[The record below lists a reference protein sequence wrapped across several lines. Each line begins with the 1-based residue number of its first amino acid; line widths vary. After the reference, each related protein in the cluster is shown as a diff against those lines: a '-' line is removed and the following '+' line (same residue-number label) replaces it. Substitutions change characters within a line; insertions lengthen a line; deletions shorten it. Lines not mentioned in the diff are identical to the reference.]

1 MQNQRRRI
9 GPKPSSAEDPSK
21 CIKFSLF
28 FLNVLFWLA
37 AILILGVGV
46 YIMVEKKDAYQNLS
60 DLKFDPAVLFVILGG
75 ALFIITFLGCL
86 GAVRENTC
94 MLCCYACIVCV
105 LLLVEVS
112 CGVVGFYFRGEVQG
126 GIREKLSNAIVLYR
140 DPDKPD
146 LQLVI
151 ETTQTEFKCCGIA
164 SYEDWQTNI
173 YFNCSSPGAEACGVP
188 RTCCKTEE
196 DRINSQCG
204 FGVGK
209 MDIVE
214 REKRIY
220 TTGCLTIAVDWFK
233 GNLIAIGITSF
244 GILLLQIIAI
254 WLAMSLRG
262 QVWDIKDTFNNPHNR
277 R

>member
-1 MQNQRRRI
+1 MQNKRRRTL
-9 GPKPSSAEDPSK
+9 GPRPSSPEDPSK

-46 YIMVEKKDAYQNLS
+46 YVMVEKKDAYQNLS
-60 DLKFDPAVLFVILGG
+60 DLSFDPAVLFVLLG
-75 ALFIITFLGCL
+75 AVLFVITFLGCL
-86 GAVRENTC
+86 GALRENTC
-94 MLCCYACIVCV
+94 MLCFYSSIIVF

-112 CGVVGFYFRGEVQG
+112 CGVLGFVFRDRVQE
-126 GIREKLSNAIVLYR
+126 GIGEKLSNAIILYR

-146 LQLVI
+146 LQLLI
-151 ETTQTEFKCCGIA
+151 ETTQTEFKCCGIT
-164 SYEDWQTNI
+164 SYEDWRSNI

-196 DRINSQCG
+196 DRVNSQCG
-204 FGVGK
+204 FGVGR
-209 MDIVE
+209 MDAFE

-220 TTGCLTIAVDWFK
+220 TVGCLTTAVEWFQN
-233 GNLIAIGITSF
+233 NLITIGIVSF
-244 GILLLQIIAI
+244 GILLLQLITV
-254 WLAMSLRG
+254 WLATTLRG
-262 QVWDIKDTFNNPHNR
+262 QVSDIKSTFNR